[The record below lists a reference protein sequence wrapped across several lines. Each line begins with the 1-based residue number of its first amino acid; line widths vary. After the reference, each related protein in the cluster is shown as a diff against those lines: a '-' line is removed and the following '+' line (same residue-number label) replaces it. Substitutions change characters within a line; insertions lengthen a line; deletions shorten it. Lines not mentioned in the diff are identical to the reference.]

1 MDKNEVLT
9 HLRAAKAAHIS
20 WVQKAKMLI
29 EGFKMD
35 EKAIPVNSTE
45 CQFGK
50 WFYSDAQKLN
60 ALQNNPLECMT
71 EIEQLHFKLHDIYMN
86 IFKLYYETEEK
97 GFFGKLFGSKKK
109 ISQEGKDLA
118 REYFHE
124 MENISKALIDEI
136 NRMERRIIAVQD
148 SEMEKL

>member
-1 MDKNEVLT
+1 
-9 HLRAAKAAHIS
+9 
-20 WVQKAKMLI
+20 
-29 EGFKMD
+29 
-35 EKAIPVNSTE
+35 
-45 CQFGK
+45 
-50 WFYSDAQKLN
+50 
-60 ALQNNPLECMT
+60 
-71 EIEQLHFKLHDIYMN
+71 MN

-136 NRMERRIIAVQD
+136 NRIGHHPHFVFARYRRNRGD
-148 SEMEKL
+148 FSETIMQEYTQQTQNPCRNTAIMVKFGKI